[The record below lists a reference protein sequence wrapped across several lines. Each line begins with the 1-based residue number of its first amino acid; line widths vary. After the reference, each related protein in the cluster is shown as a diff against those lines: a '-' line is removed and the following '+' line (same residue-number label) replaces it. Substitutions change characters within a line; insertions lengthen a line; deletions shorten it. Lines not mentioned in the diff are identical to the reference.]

1 MSDLNDLLNG
11 ESLPEIDPEEQETTG
26 ETTTPEPETESK
38 PEQEDSTPESEEKP
52 KEAEADDSKPES
64 KDEDG
69 NWTKAAVLDER
80 RKRQELERQLEQL
93 QTEKKPEEKKDWF
106 DDPEGAASQIK
117 QEFQSQIAN
126 TRIELSQEFMRTLH
140 EDYDEL
146 EAEFVDLAK
155 GNPAMLAEFQQSN
168 NPAKFAYETARRHR
182 EYAELKDVD
191 KTRAK
196 MREEIRAELE
206 QEFQQKAEA
215 QQKKRDAIQPSLSSQ
230 GKGGLSADDYSGPT
244 PLEDILKK

>member
-11 ESLPEIDPEEQETTG
+11 DELPEIDPEEQETTG
-26 ETTTPEPETESK
+26 DNTPEPEDESK
-38 PEQEDSTPESEEKP
+38 PEQEDSTPESEETP
-52 KEAEADDSKPES
+52 EEAEADASKPES

-80 RKRQELERQLEQL
+80 RKRQELERQLEQAL
-93 QTEKKPEEKKDWF
+93 KDKTPEEKKDWF

-117 QEFQSQIAN
+117 QEFQSQLAN
-126 TRIELSQEFMRTLH
+126 TRIEMSQEFMRSLH
-140 EDYDEL
+140 EDYDQL

-155 GNPAMLAEFQQSN
+155 GNPAMLAEFQQSK
-168 NPAKFAYETARRHR
+168 NPAKFAYETAKKHR
-182 EYAELKDVD
+182 EYADLKDVD
-191 KTRAK
+191 KAK
-196 MREEIRAELE
+196 AKLREEVRAELE
-206 QEFQQKAEA
+206 KEYQQKSEKE
-215 QQKKRDAIQPSLSSQ
+215 QKKREAIPPSLSNQ

>member
-26 ETTTPEPETESK
+26 EIDTPEPEAESK

-52 KEAEADDSKPES
+52 EETKAEEVKPES
-64 KDEDG
+64 KDEG
-69 NWTKAAVLDER
+69 VNWTKAAVLDER
-80 RKRQELERQLEQL
+80 RKRQELERQLEQAL
-93 QTEKKPEEKKDWF
+93 KDKTPEEKKDWF

-117 QEFQSQIAN
+117 QEFQSQLAN
-126 TRIELSQEFMRTLH
+126 TRIEMSQEFMRSMH

-155 GNPAMLAEFQQSN
+155 GNPAMLAEFQQSK
-168 NPAKFAYETARRHR
+168 NPAKFAYDTARKHR
-182 EYAELKDVD
+182 EYADLKDVD
-191 KTRAK
+191 KAK
-196 MREEIRAELE
+196 AKLREEIRAELE
-206 QEFQQKAEA
+206 KEYQQKAEKE
-215 QQKKRDAIQPSLSSQ
+215 QKKRDAIPPSLSSQ